1 MWKYQ
6 KNFND
11 VQVTDFKE
19 IAELEN
25 KISGFDQSKSE
36 ETSEHTNKESDIL
49 YRYTNVWIP
58 SWFHHLFNKAHHLE
72 YS

>member
-11 VQVTDFKE
+11 VQVTVFKE

-36 ETSEHTNKESDIL
+36 ETSEHTNKESDTQMFESRVDFTICL
-49 YRYTNVWIP
+49 TKHIT
-58 SWFHHLFNKAHHLE
+58 
-72 YS
+72 